1 MSEITQVN
9 VPIFFHFFDAFQFE
23 SSSVIVQRVGRHLSG
38 KIGNSEWAK
47 STGGNQP
54 SSVDSGIGSPRSLQ
68 GQIYS
73 PKVVFV
79 LVLFVQPVY
88 FKIQRQPLYCL
99 FFCVFSDFHSFF
111 EIGNNTK
118 KVCKFSKCSLRDS
131 YIYSILVLCYS
142 WRILVL
148 NR

>member
-99 FFCVFSDFHSFF
+99 FFLCFLMSIHSLKSA
-111 EIGNNTK
+111 IIQK
-118 KVCKFSKCSLRDS
+118 KYVNLVSAVYVIHTYIAFQS
-131 YIYSILVLCYS
+131 YVIHGVY
-142 WRILVL
+142 WF
-148 NR
+148 